1 MIELLKCECL
11 ICGTIFEVHP
21 SQLKHRTPKYCSLA
35 CYNVARFRSP
45 YLNCSVCGRP
55 FRAKSGKAGKRYEHC
70 SNVCRLAANHLH
82 SKRGKISP
90 TYCSWQSMKRR
101 CNGLSN
107 QNYSRYGGRGIKVC
121 QRWDRF
127 ESFLADMGERP
138 IGMTLDRIDPNGD
151 YCPQNCRWATPI
163 QQSHNKRSSKVND
176 ARRTSP

>member
-1 MIELLKCECL
+1 MQGSDRLSAVHGVGGINGRGAELSIGGTNWLRSLMIELLKCECL

-107 QNYSRYGGRGIKVC
+107 Q
-121 QRWDRF
+121 
-127 ESFLADMGERP
+127 
-138 IGMTLDRIDPNGD
+138 
-151 YCPQNCRWATPI
+151 
-163 QQSHNKRSSKVND
+163 
-176 ARRTSP
+176 